1 MNKVV
6 KLSKVNKVSH
16 KSIEAYAPRIKADL
30 ISMNGSLV
38 HLSLDHETYL
48 VRFNEPLLW
57 YKIHGLPDNLDN
69 LEGYVNKHYIQG
81 EPLNRIGLSLVK
93 ELNTNE

>member
-6 KLSKVNKVSH
+6 KLSKVSH
-16 KSIEAYAPRIKADL
+16 KSVEAYAPRIKADL
-30 ISMNGSLV
+30 IGMNGRLV
-38 HLSLDHETYL
+38 RLTLDHQVYL

-57 YKIHGLPDNLDN
+57 YKVHGLPDNMDK
-69 LEGYVNKHYIQG
+69 LESYVNKQYIQG
-81 EPLNRIGLSLVK
+81 EPLNRIGLCLVK

>member
-6 KLSKVNKVSH
+6 KLSKVSH

-38 HLSLDHETYL
+38 RLTLDHETYL

-57 YKIHGLPDNLDN
+57 YKAHGLPDNLDD
-69 LEGYVNKHYIQG
+69 LESYVNKHYIQG
-81 EPLNRIGLSLVK
+81 EPLNRIGLSLIK